1 MSSGFKEMEGI
12 TADVG
17 IEAWGDTMEEAFRAA
32 AEGLISLLAEIPE
45 NRIEKSIV
53 PVMVEDTELSS
64 LLVKFLN
71 ELIFLEEARGLIPA
85 KIKRLWIKGSNLFAT
100 IRCAP
105 ADSVDPAL
113 RTQVKAATYHGLE
126 IKKGGNGV
134 RIKVIFDV

>member
-1 MSSGFKEMEGI
+1 MTTGYKEMEGI
-12 TADVG
+12 TADAG

-45 NRIEKSIV
+45 ERVGKSIV
-53 PVMVEDTELSS
+53 PVMVKDNELPS

-85 KIKRLWIKGSNLFAT
+85 KISRLWIKGSNLFCT
-100 IRCAP
+100 IQCVP
-105 ADSVDPAL
+105 ADSVDPAT

-126 IKKGGNGV
+126 IKKEENGV
-134 RIKVIFDV
+134 RIKVIFDI